1 MIRIFNVY
9 VPSAFFVLGIV
20 DVILLFFS
28 ISLGFITSYA
38 SIDTV
43 LSLSDESF
51 VQRASFVAVAVLCLF
66 TMGLYHRQFILDAKE
81 VALRIVVSFVF
92 CVFILSIL
100 FYFIPGTRI
109 WVSAFLPGIAIGAWA
124 VFVARLLFRR
134 VADLDAFK
142 RRVLVLGA
150 GPQAKRVENIERK
163 FRPARF
169 ALVGFVQTD
178 LCAVCVDEKRVFKTV
193 NDLAALCERFNVE
206 EIVLALEERRGNLP
220 MDTLLACRLRGI
232 RVTNLATFCERELGQ
247 VELEGL
253 YPSWLIFSDGGMRG
267 RVERA
272 AKRLFDIVVSLSLL
286 LFTLPVT
293 LLTMLAILI
302 EDGRPIFYRQERVGQ
317 HGKSFFALKFRSMRV
332 DAEKDGIPR
341 WASVNDSR
349 VTTVGSI
356 IRKIRVDE
364 IPQIYNVLRGEMS
377 FVGPRPER
385 PSIVADLTREIPF
398 YQYRHVLKPGITG
411 WAQINYPYGASIRD
425 AQEKLKF
432 DLYYVK
438 NYSIFIDLLI
448 LLQTIRVIL
457 WPQGA
462 R

>member
-1 MIRIFNVY
+1 
-9 VPSAFFVLGIV
+9 
-20 DVILLFFS
+20 
-28 ISLGFITSYA
+28 
-38 SIDTV
+38 
-43 LSLSDESF
+43 
-51 VQRASFVAVAVLCLF
+51 
-66 TMGLYHRQFILDAKE
+66 
-81 VALRIVVSFVF
+81 
-92 CVFILSIL
+92 
-100 FYFIPGTRI
+100 
-109 WVSAFLPGIAIGAWA
+109 
-124 VFVARLLFRR
+124 
-134 VADLDAFK
+134 
-142 RRVLVLGA
+142 
-150 GPQAKRVENIERK
+150 
-163 FRPARF
+163 
-169 ALVGFVQTD
+169 
-178 LCAVCVDEKRVFKTV
+178 
-193 NDLAALCERFNVE
+193 
-206 EIVLALEERRGNLP
+206 
-220 MDTLLACRLRGI
+220 
-232 RVTNLATFCERELGQ
+232 
-247 VELEGL
+247 
-253 YPSWLIFSDGGMRG
+253 MRG